1 MIRCSGV
8 PLAGHIA
15 LIHADMNST
24 PRLTLTRIIAERGRG
39 ICDHPARLEA
49 LLRDLCGA
57 YKREINVLVGALEE
71 RVAADLMS
79 SARRIPRDT
88 LLASLA
94 RRLHDARA
102 YTPEAARW
110 AVDSWAVALGV
121 LTEDE
126 FVRRESSAK
135 QTDEPPAPPSAKAT
149 PPIQPVPPTRPAPP
163 LQPRTTQ
170 GARRPPDPQPPPAR
184 TQPPPAPAAPP
195 IRVAAKPFVLQPR
208 AATSNAPVVNPPAQV
223 QTPAPP
229 KRNRFLTLR
238 GCLVTVLLFVLIIVG
253 AVFVVPP
260 IIMLL
265 REEQT
270 RPSINDTRAR

>member
-1 MIRCSGV
+1 
-8 PLAGHIA
+8 
-15 LIHADMNST
+15 MNST
-24 PRLTLTRIIAERGRG
+24 PRLVLTRIIAERGRG
-39 ICDHPARLEA
+39 ICDQPERLES

-57 YKREINVLVGALEE
+57 YRREINVLVGALEE

-79 SARRIPRDT
+79 QTRRIPRET

-94 RRLHDARA
+94 QRLHDARA

-126 FVRRESSAK
+126 FARRESAAK
-135 QTDEPPAPPSAKAT
+135 QTDDRPAAPPIKTTPPAQ
-149 PPIQPVPPTRPAPP
+149 PIQPAQPHRPAQPIQP
-163 LQPRTTQ
+163 PRTTQ
-170 GARRPPDPQPPPAR
+170 GAHQPPNPQASRTRR
-184 TQPPPAPAAPP
+184 TQQQPAQPAPASSP
-195 IRVAAKPFVLQPR
+195 IRVAAKPPVPQPR
-208 AATSNAPVVNPPAQV
+208 AATPGRIVVNNPPAQV
-223 QTPAPP
+223 QPAAVP

-238 GCLVTVLLFVLIIVG
+238 GCLVSILLLVVIIAG
-253 AVFVVPP
+253 AIFVVPP

-270 RPSINDTRAR
+270 RPSINDTRGR